1 MGSMYSIPMEK
12 HYAAQY
18 GFRLQENSLRFRAIS
33 RVTNAFRLAALRL
46 GFLRTI
52 AMLSII
58 LFALRQI
65 SQAQNWSAHVP
76 EDFPFAEHALV
87 LLAITVACTLIV
99 FLLFE
104 LSRVAR
110 EVTIIER
117 SDAVTEVFTREH
129 GAAIIRN
136 EFNRAIQNRKFLA
149 VMILDIDGF
158 KKINLQYGYA
168 AGDKVLAMLVDRCQ
182 FLLRRQDIIGR
193 MGDEEFYVI
202 LPNTEILAAHIMA
215 ERLRAAVVGE
225 PFMLGGVPVT
235 ISISV
240 GVAELEAEDTPET
253 LIRRADE
260 KLQEAKEEGK
270 NTVR

>member
-1 MGSMYSIPMEK
+1 MRLR
-12 HYAAQY
+12 AA
-18 GFRLQENSLRFRAIS
+18 S
-33 RVTNAFRLAALRL
+33 RVTNAFRSAALRL
-46 GFLRTI
+46 GFLRSIT
-52 AMLSII
+52 MLSII
-58 LFALRQI
+58 VFAIYQL
-65 SQAQNWSAHVP
+65 SQAQHWSKHVP
-76 EDFPFAEHALV
+76 EEFPFAENALV
-87 LLAITVACTLIV
+87 LMAIIVSCTVIV

-117 SDAVTEVFTREH
+117 SDAITEVFTREH

-136 EFNRAIQNRKFLA
+136 EFNRAVQNRKFLA

-182 FLLRRQDIIGR
+182 ILLRRHDIIGR

-202 LPNTEILAAHIMA
+202 LPNTEILAAHILA
-215 ERLRAAVVGE
+215 ERLRAAVAGE
-225 PFMLGGVPVT
+225 PFMLGGVPVAIT
-235 ISISV
+235 ISV
-240 GVAELEAEDTPET
+240 GVAELAVEDTPET

-260 KLQEAKEEGK
+260 KLQEAKEAGK
-270 NTVR
+270 NRVH

>member
-1 MGSMYSIPMEK
+1 
-12 HYAAQY
+12 
-18 GFRLQENSLRFRAIS
+18 LRFHAIS
-33 RVTNAFRLAALRL
+33 RITNAFRSAVMRL
-46 GFLRTI
+46 GFLRAI

-58 LFALRQI
+58 IFALHQL
-65 SQAQNWSAHVP
+65 SHAQRWSDHIP

-87 LLAITVACTLIV
+87 LLAIIVSSTLIV

-104 LSRVAR
+104 ISRVAR
-110 EVTIIER
+110 EVNIVET

-129 GAAIIRN
+129 GAAIIRS
-136 EFNRAIQNRKFLA
+136 EFNRAIQNKNFLA

-168 AGDKVLAMLVDRCQ
+168 AGDKVLAMLVERCQ
-182 FLLRRQDIIGR
+182 TLLRRHDIIGR

-215 ERLRAAVVGE
+215 ERLRAAVASE
-225 PFMLGGVPVT
+225 AFMLGGVPVAIT
-235 ISISV
+235 ISV

-253 LIRRADE
+253 LIRRADA
-260 KLQEAKEEGK
+260 KLLEAKDEGK
-270 NTVR
+270 NRVR